1 MGYREKVVSVAR
13 SQLGVCEP
21 SGDDKYLK
29 WFNQATNSK
38 LTMDMAWCV
47 CFVSWCLR
55 QAGVP
60 TAVFG
65 TCAQCS
71 VAFNWAKNKKI
82 WYSRI
87 TGHRP
92 KSGELI
98 LFDWDGDGKADH
110 IGIVASSTVNNVT
123 TIEGNAKGGA
133 TVDGVR
139 EKVYSATSRYIKGYI
154 DIQYP
159 DEDNATTTVVDT
171 TSSVKDVQSYLVK
184 TYGRKI
190 NVDGIWGP
198 KSKKAMIE
206 CVQTETN
213 ALTGSKLVIDGIWG
227 AKSKSSFPVFSLSS
241 KGKMV
246 YLIQG
251 CLIAKGFNIEFDGVF
266 GNETLSA
273 VKSFQKKSYI
283 TQDGIVGMATMTML
297 LA

>member
-29 WFNQATNSK
+29 WFNQATNST
-38 LTMDMAWCV
+38 LSMNASWCV
-47 CFVSWCLR
+47 CFTSWCLR

-60 TAVFG
+60 TSVFG

-71 VAFNWAKNKKI
+71 VAFNWAKSKKI
-82 WYSRI
+82 WYARN

-123 TIEGNAKGGA
+123 TIEGNTKGGA

-139 EKVYSATSRYIKGYI
+139 ENVYSATSRYIKGYI

-159 DEDNATTTVVDT
+159 DEDNTTVDVA
-171 TSSVKDVQSYLVK
+171 SPIRDVQSYLVN
-184 TYGRKI
+184 TYSRKI
-190 NVDGIWGP
+190 DVDGIWGP

-213 ALTGSKLVIDGIWG
+213 DLTGSKLVIDGIWG
-227 AKSKSSFPVFSLSS
+227 AKSKSSFPDLSLSS

-251 CLIAKGFNIEFDGVF
+251 CLIAKGFSIEFDGVF
-266 GNETLSA
+266 GKVTLSA

-283 TQDGIVGMATMTML
+283 TQDGIVGMVTMTML
-297 LA
+297 LS